1 MQFSTFLKYLQF
13 QHSGKGSYC
22 LHLAVEA
29 RIWDP
34 GLHHFSYSLFS
45 RPLVINSTS
54 PVQVGDE
61 SDDER

>member
-1 MQFSTFLKYLQF
+1 MKFSTFLKYLQF
-13 QHSGKGSYC
+13 QHSEKGSYC
-22 LHLAVEA
+22 VHLAVEV

-34 GLHHFSYSLFS
+34 GLHHLSYSLFS

-54 PVQVGDE
+54 PVQVNDE